1 MLGSELWRIST
12 PIGNLED
19 CSIRLKK
26 TIEECDVL
34 LVESLKKYR
43 NLHASLGISTSPKV
57 FKWSLNKKSISKKKL
72 ASFFLDGK
80 NIGLISDAGA
90 PNIADPGYQV
100 VYSALE
106 NNASIF
112 SLPGPSS
119 VSSALSL
126 SRWPTLPCFIWGFP
140 PKGEKK
146 IFSWL
151 SRMSNMKGT
160 HLAFVNPSKLKD
172 FIFLIDKFINVDL
185 QLFSE
190 ISKIHEKRIDGSP
203 QKVLRSLPSEVKG
216 EWVILIKFI

>member
-1 MLGSELWRIST
+1 MSNSELWIIST

-19 CSIRLKK
+19 CSLRLKK
-26 TIEECDVL
+26 TIERCDCL

-43 NLHASLGISTSPKV
+43 RLSASLDISSSPKV
-57 FKWSLNKKSISKKKL
+57 FKWSLNKKNISKKKL
-72 ASFFLDGK
+72 SRLFLDGK
-80 NIGLISDAGA
+80 KIGLISDAGS

-100 VYSALE
+100 VYLALQ
-106 NNASIF
+106 NDVSIF

-119 VSSALSL
+119 ISSALSM

-140 PKGEKK
+140 PKGEKR

-151 SRMSNMKGT
+151 SKMSEMKGT
-160 HLAFVNPSKLKD
+160 HLVFVNPVKLKD
-172 FIFLIDKFINVDL
+172 FIFLIDKFINADL

-190 ISKIHEKRIDGSP
+190 ISKIHEKRIDGPP
-203 QKVLRSLPSEVKG
+203 QKVLRTLPSQVKG